1 MKDLYLKFRDWLN
14 YVRNYKE
21 NKENDLIFDLNL
33 IEKQR
38 EIDKQKV
45 EIAGYKCLIK
55 EIQNLIHLQ
64 EERIHKLKNKFKE
77 KMLLIKDLDNQIT
90 TYNDRI
96 QKLENKLANK
106 EHSRKISAGAVG
118 GLKAKINQLQKE
130 LDKANYT
137 IEFYKTH
144 QKSPTVEEIKAY
156 DYQFKQVEKK
166 LKK

>member
-21 NKENDLIFDLNL
+21 NKENDLTFDLHL

-55 EIQNLIHLQ
+55 ERQSLIHLQ
-64 EERIHKLKNKFKE
+64 EVKIQKLKKKYKE
-77 KMLLIKDLDNQIT
+77 KILLIKDLDNQIT
-90 TYNDRI
+90 TYNEI
-96 QKLENKLANK
+96 IHELEGRLANK

-156 DYQFKQVEKK
+156 DYQFKQVEKN
-166 LKK
+166 